1 MRQQFI
7 LPEADISHLHARGL
21 SWESI
26 IERNNRW
33 LLIHDFPIP
42 EGYNHSKVIAAVRI
56 DSGYP
61 DTQLDMVYFYPS
73 LALSNNKP
81 IGALSSQILDGKT
94 YQQWSR
100 HRTPQNPWRPGED
113 DLAAHLL
120 LVEYWLKRE
129 IGKG

>member
-7 LPEADISHLHARGL
+7 LPEADISHLQARGF
-21 SWESI
+21 SWETI
-26 IERNNRW
+26 MERNNRW
-33 LLIHDFPIP
+33 LLIHGFPVP
-42 EGYNHSKVIAAVRI
+42 AGYNQSKVIAAVRI

-61 DTQLDMVYFYPS
+61 DTQLDMIYFYPS
-73 LALSNNKP
+73 LALSNNKS
-81 IGALSSQILDGKT
+81 IAALSPRTLDGKT

-129 IGKG
+129 VGKG